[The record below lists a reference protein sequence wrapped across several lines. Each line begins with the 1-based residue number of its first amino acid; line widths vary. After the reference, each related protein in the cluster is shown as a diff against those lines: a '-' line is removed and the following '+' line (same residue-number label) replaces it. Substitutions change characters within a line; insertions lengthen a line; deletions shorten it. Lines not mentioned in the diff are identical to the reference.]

1 MALLVTS
8 EYTKDLYGPNVAYT
22 SFGKDKSSCQTIDS
36 QGGTMGEVIKTKN
49 LEEMLKLV
57 VVVLAWC
64 WCPAVHLKVKMLHK
78 NWVFSIHIAVLES
91 IMEHEAQNLKVP
103 NR

>member
-36 QGGTMGEVIKTKN
+36 QGWVGGAHGGTMGEVIKTK
-49 LEEMLKLV
+49 K
-57 VVVLAWC
+57 
-64 WCPAVHLKVKMLHK
+64 P
-78 NWVFSIHIAVLES
+78 
-91 IMEHEAQNLKVP
+91 
-103 NR
+103 

>member
-36 QGGTMGEVIKTKN
+36 QGWVGGAHGGTMGEMIKTKKPWGDV
-49 LEEMLKLV
+49 EACRRCARMMLV
-57 VVVLAWC
+57 SC
-64 WCPAVHLKVKMLHK
+64 CPSESK
-78 NWVFSIHIAVLES
+78 NA
-91 IMEHEAQNLKVP
+91 A
-103 NR
+103 

>member
-36 QGGTMGEVIKTKN
+36 QGVMMGEVIKTK
-49 LEEMLKLV
+49 K
-57 VVVLAWC
+57 
-64 WCPAVHLKVKMLHK
+64 P
-78 NWVFSIHIAVLES
+78 
-91 IMEHEAQNLKVP
+91 
-103 NR
+103 

>member
-36 QGGTMGEVIKTKN
+36 QGSTRGDDG
-49 LEEMLKLV
+49 
-57 VVVLAWC
+57 WGD
-64 WCPAVHLKVKMLHK
+64 
-78 NWVFSIHIAVLES
+78 
-91 IMEHEAQNLKVP
+91 
-103 NR
+103 

>member
-36 QGGTMGEVIKTKN
+36 QGSTRGTMGEVIKTKKAWGDV
-49 LEEMLKLV
+49 EACRRCARMMLV
-57 VVVLAWC
+57 SC
-64 WCPAVHLKVKMLHK
+64 CPSESK
-78 NWVFSIHIAVLES
+78 NA
-91 IMEHEAQNLKVP
+91 A
-103 NR
+103 

>member
-36 QGGTMGEVIKTKN
+36 QGVMMGEVIKTKKPWGDV
-49 LEEMLKLV
+49 EACRRCARMMLV
-57 VVVLAWC
+57 SC
-64 WCPAVHLKVKMLHK
+64 CPSESK
-78 NWVFSIHIAVLES
+78 NA
-91 IMEHEAQNLKVP
+91 A
-103 NR
+103 